1 MSLKQQFD
9 LLKKFESVSESNS
22 KPSEYAVS
30 ANKDFK
36 IFMDEGFESAKRI
49 LDSSESIEE
58 KDYKLDFNSAKLG
71 DSKAVIEAVRGVDS
85 NHNAFIHIFES
96 YAFLVFENSKV
107 PGTGRVIRV
116 CKLYPGDA
124 DTFARY
130 SLNSGDRQIIQDM
143 ADEQKSNQ
151 EAIGIGGFI
160 FGRVPAGVTSTQ
172 DILKKL

>member
-1 MSLKQQFD
+1 MSLKEQFD
-9 LLKKFESVSESNS
+9 LLKKFESVSEGGIA
-22 KPSEYAVS
+22 PSEYIAT

-71 DSKAVIEAVRGVDS
+71 DSKAVIEAVRGVDL
-85 NHNAFIHIFES
+85 NHNASIYVFEN

-107 PGTGRVIRV
+107 PGTGRVIRL

-143 ADEQKSNQ
+143 ADEQKSSQ